1 MVTIREFREQ
11 DAPTVRGMMRK
22 LAKQREESTH
32 QMVLKKEY
40 DRFFSSYMMGLLRN
54 PDSAVRVAEE
64 DGEVIGYAVATRGRD
79 QPFMRFS
86 RTAVLN
92 DMFVDEKHRN
102 EGVGKELLESLRT
115 WAKEAGV
122 DALEVQVFP
131 EHEDE
136 VASLRKLG
144 FFQYRIKMLC
154 PLEEEAKTPS

>member
-1 MVTIREFREQ
+1 MVTIREFRE
-11 DAPTVRGMMRK
+11 DDSTAVRGMMRK
-22 LAKQREESTH
+22 LAEQREESTH

-64 DGEVIGYAVATRGRD
+64 DGDVIGYAVATRGRD

-92 DMFVDEKHRN
+92 DMFVDEERRN
-102 EGVGKELLESLRT
+102 EGVGKQLLESLRA
-115 WAKEAGV
+115 WAREAGV

-131 EHEDE
+131 EHDDE
-136 VASLRKLG
+136 VASLKKLG

-154 PLEEEAKTPS
+154 PLEEDGKATT